1 MTTNCAWRLM
11 VLTLAL
17 PLLGGVSSAGD
28 ERPAAAPAAKTRGI
42 FDPPVRLKAGDAYVD
57 TGKYIAHTG
66 PLLYDYDGDGK
77 TDLLV
82 GNFAGSIQLFR
93 NTGTRE
99 APGYEAKGLLEAD
112 GKPVKVPN
120 W

>member
-1 MTTNCAWRLM
+1 MTTNGAWRLI

-17 PLLGGVSSAGD
+17 PLLGGVSSAKD
-28 ERPAAAPAAKTRGI
+28 ELPAPAAKAPGI

-66 PLLYDYDGDGK
+66 PLLYDYDADGK

-99 APGYEAKGLLEAD
+99 APVYEAKGLMEAD

>member
-1 MTTNCAWRLM
+1 MTTNGAWRLI

-17 PLLGGVSSAGD
+17 PLLSGVSSAEEKGPAGATQGMFD
-28 ERPAAAPAAKTRGI
+28 RPI
-42 FDPPVRLKAGDAYVD
+42 RLKAGDAYVD
-57 TGKYIAHTG
+57 TGKYVAHTG

-99 APGYEAKGLLEAD
+99 APVYEAKGLLEAD